1 METFHFKSLM
11 PSVQKGD
18 SNTGIFTVNFAK
30 FLRTPF
36 LQSNSGRLFLY
47 FQPCICPIFL
57 DKRLVALARLSGAL
71 DTTIEILKA
80 FSKQSKLLTSVMP
93 LLKLYSSS
101 SKCFFMVYLVQ
112 YVESISPK
120 LC

>member
-1 METFHFKSLM
+1 MFCCEFCEIFKNTF
-11 PSVQKGD
+11 
-18 SNTGIFTVNFAK
+18 FTEQ
-30 FLRTPF
+30 LRTTVS
-36 LQSNSGRLFLY
+36 LLSTMHLSY
-47 FQPCICPIFL
+47 FL
-57 DKRLVALARLSGAL
+57 DERLVPLARLSGAL
-71 DTTIEILKA
+71 DTTIEILKT

>member
-1 METFHFKSLM
+1 MFCCEFCEIFKNTF
-11 PSVQKGD
+11 
-18 SNTGIFTVNFAK
+18 FTEQ
-30 FLRTPF
+30 LRTTVS
-36 LQSNSGRLFLY
+36 LLSTMHLSY
-47 FQPCICPIFL
+47 FL
-57 DKRLVALARLSGAL
+57 DKRLVPLARLSGAL